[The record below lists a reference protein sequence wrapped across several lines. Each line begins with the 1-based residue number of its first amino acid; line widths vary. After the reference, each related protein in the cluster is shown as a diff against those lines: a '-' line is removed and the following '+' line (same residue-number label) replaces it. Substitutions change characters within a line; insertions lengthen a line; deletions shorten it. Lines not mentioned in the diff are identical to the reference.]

1 MDLRIEMN
9 KSKNGG
15 FAMQTNEKKRF
26 DDLQSKHLENLILQG
41 KAKGTIENYVI
52 AVRKLFQYFKRSV
65 EDLSTEDLRLYFL
78 NMIKSRSWS
87 TVNINING
95 LKFFWKYTLKKE
107 WGLDDII
114 KPPSYTTIPDVL
126 SLREVVTLLRTFRIQ
141 KYRVFFFTVYSLGLR
156 IGEALELETSDIDSD
171 RMFVHIRC
179 GKRNK
184 DRYVPLSKQTLKV
197 LREYWKTHRNPKFIF
212 PDSRIPRNS
221 SEPMKRHAAQMA
233 INVAVKEAGIKK
245 RITAHSLRHSYATH
259 LLEAG
264 VSLRH
269 IQNILGHSSLEATAI
284 YTKITSISDKSAA
297 KVVAEI
303 MEKVCEEINQ

>member
-15 FAMQTNEKKRF
+15 LSMKTNEKKRF
-26 DDLQSKHLENLILQG
+26 EDLQSKHLENLILQG

-52 AVRKLFQYFKRSV
+52 AVRKLFHYFKRSV
-65 EDLSTEDLRLYFL
+65 EHLSTEDLRLYFL
-78 NMIKSRSWS
+78 DMIKSRSWS

-107 WGLDDII
+107 WDLDGII

-126 SLREVVTLLRTFRIQ
+126 SLREVVTLLKTFRIQ
-141 KYRVFFFTVYSLGLR
+141 KYRVFFFTIYSLGLR
-156 IGEALELETSDIDSD
+156 IGEALKLETSDIDSD

-179 GKRNK
+179 GKRNR
-184 DRYVPLSKQTLKV
+184 DRCIPLSKQTLKV
-197 LREYWKTHRNPKFIF
+197 LREYWKTHRNPKFVF
-212 PDSRIPRNS
+212 PDLKTPRNTI
-221 SEPMKRHAAQMA
+221 EPMKRNSAQVA

-269 IQNILGHSSLEATAI
+269 IQNILGHSSLETTAI

-303 MEKVCEEINQ
+303 MEKVYEEINQ